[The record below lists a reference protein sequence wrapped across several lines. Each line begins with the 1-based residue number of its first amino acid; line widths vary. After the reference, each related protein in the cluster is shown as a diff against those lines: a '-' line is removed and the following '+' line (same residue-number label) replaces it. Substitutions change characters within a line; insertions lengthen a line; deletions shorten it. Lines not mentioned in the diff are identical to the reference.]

1 MKIYFN
7 FDDGDLNTFKL
18 VKLFEKYQLPVFLF
32 IPKFNAERKVIS
44 PNDIKYINSD
54 LVNFGAH
61 TLNHIRLN
69 IVDDYEILNE
79 LYSSKIYLEDI
90 LNKEIKHF
98 CYPGGKYNSKSLNYA
113 LNIYKTVRTA
123 DTMSFHTDNKRII
136 NPFFHFYNRGK
147 KSLIFNSFKNNTL
160 NYETF
165 NLIYKY
171 DYFDFLQKYITFLHS
186 NSFDNDIIIFGHSWE
201 ITNYNLWK
209 SLENLLSFI
218 SINFPYSVKNYEF
231 INE

>member
-1 MKIYFN
+1 
-7 FDDGDLNTFKL
+7 
-18 VKLFEKYQLPVFLF
+18 
-32 IPKFNAERKVIS
+32 
-44 PNDIKYINSD
+44 
-54 LVNFGAH
+54 
-61 TLNHIRLN
+61 
-69 IVDDYEILNE
+69 
-79 LYSSKIYLEDI
+79 
-90 LNKEIKHF
+90 
-98 CYPGGKYNSKSLNYA
+98 
-113 LNIYKTVRTA
+113 
-123 DTMSFHTDNKRII
+123 MSFHTDNKRII